1 MSSSEIG
8 LLGESSL
15 VLDAGQR
22 GLSPQGAWGMRWKRQ
37 QHSLP
42 ELVAQSAAKPWR
54 GDTQGVAGASRV
66 PRPRLPV
73 RLQLR
78 FHPGTREL

>member
-1 MSSSEIG
+1 MSSSETG
-8 LLGESSL
+8 LRGESSL

-42 ELVAQSAAKPWR
+42 ELVAQSATKPWR
-54 GDTQGVAGASRV
+54 GDTEGVAGASRV
-66 PRPRLPV
+66 PRLPV

-78 FHPGTREL
+78 LHPGTGEL